1 MHLRPTEGRRAARE
15 ESNEMNTSTETLHC
29 ADCGRSGDANTIVRH
44 SGAVSQQGNE
54 GRIRRTSVALCRECA
69 ALRLEVQESALI

>member
-1 MHLRPTEGRRAARE
+1 MHT
-15 ESNEMNTSTETLHC
+15 TSETLHC
-29 ADCGRSGDANTIVRH
+29 ADCGRSGDANTIVHH

-54 GRIRRTSVALCRECA
+54 GRIRRTSVALCAECA

>member
-1 MHLRPTEGRRAARE
+1 MH
-15 ESNEMNTSTETLHC
+15 TSTETLHC

-54 GRIRRTSVALCRECA
+54 GLVRRTSVALCPQCA
-69 ALRLEVQESALI
+69 AMRLEVQESALI